1 VTILPQNHQATQ
13 DPYPTARYAHLQKHA
28 RKTETHPRN
37 CLETPLDLVDRVR
50 ALLGGGIDLD
60 PCTRSENPTQ
70 AERFFTPAEDGI
82 LQRWDARRI
91 FVNPPF
97 GRTIELWVQRSLDAG
112 AAGSQ
117 VVLLVP
123 AHTSSG
129 WFQRAMGA
137 GGVSEILFIAKR
149 LRFFDPVLGKPTW
162 NAPFASV
169 LLGMNVN
176 FEPMSDLGFRM
187 HVHA

>member
-1 VTILPQNHQATQ
+1 
-13 DPYPTARYAHLQKHA
+13 
-28 RKTETHPRN
+28 
-37 CLETPLDLVDRVR
+37 
-50 ALLGGGIDLD
+50 
-60 PCTRSENPTQ
+60 
-70 AERFFTPAEDGI
+70 
-82 LQRWDARRI
+82 
-91 FVNPPF
+91 
-97 GRTIELWVQRSLDAG
+97 
-112 AAGSQ
+112 
-117 VVLLVP
+117 
-123 AHTSSG
+123 
-129 WFQRAMGA
+129 MGA